1 MNSFNSSSDR
11 LLHTLQQIAS
21 SSVPLAA
28 RDLSVALDLPQS
40 TLYRHLHCLTHWG
53 LVQPVGNSGRY
64 SAGPMGLQLAMS
76 FQQHDTL
83 AVQALPELQRL
94 ARSSNETAALMVATG
109 QQVICIAMIES
120 QQALRCSFSP
130 GKGQP
135 LVRGASALSLLAFMP
150 AEQAQSTFDAL
161 VPAAEQP
168 ALQASLQAIRL
179 QGYAISDSAI
189 DPGIWGVSAPVLVSG
204 KKLLGTLTLMAPSAR
219 VRDCKD
225 ALIEKTRKAARTV
238 SNYLSCR

>member
-28 RDLSVALDLPQS
+28 RDLSVALDFPQS

-130 GKGQP
+130 SKRSLRLMRWCLQLSNP
-135 LVRGASALSLLAFMP
+135 PCRPACRQYACRAMPSAIVRLIRVSGASVLQFLSP
-150 AEQAQSTFDAL
+150 E
-161 VPAAEQP
+161 
-168 ALQASLQAIRL
+168 
-179 QGYAISDSAI
+179 
-189 DPGIWGVSAPVLVSG
+189 
-204 KKLLGTLTLMAPSAR
+204 KNCSAR
-219 VRDCKD
+219 
-225 ALIEKTRKAARTV
+225 
-238 SNYLSCR
+238 